1 MKTAFVETEFR
12 EEPLTAIRMVMAS
25 HGTGQMI
32 LNVSQGTVVSVK
44 WRERS
49 AQAPAATIPL
59 DTEASSEANSSR

>member
-1 MKTAFVETEFR
+1 MKNPFVETEFR

-44 WRERS
+44 WRER
-49 AQAPAATIPL
+49 AHEAPQQKIVL
-59 DTEASSEANSSR
+59 DEARQ